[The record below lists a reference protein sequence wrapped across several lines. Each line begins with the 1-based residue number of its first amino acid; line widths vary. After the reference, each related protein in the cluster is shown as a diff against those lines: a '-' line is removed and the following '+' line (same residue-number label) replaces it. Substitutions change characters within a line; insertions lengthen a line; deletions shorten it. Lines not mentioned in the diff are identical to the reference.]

1 MTTSNHREFEPAP
14 AAAAASEAAAAQ
26 FWSTTTALERV
37 RANFAARIRI
47 GQLAPGVADPMFHH
61 P

>member
-26 FWSTTTALERV
+26 FWSTTAVLDRV
-37 RANFAARIRI
+37 RAIFTARIRTR
-47 GQLAPGVADPMFHH
+47 QLAPGVADPMFHH

>member
-26 FWSTTTALERV
+26 FWSTAALERV
-37 RANFAARIRI
+37 RANFAARIRTR
-47 GQLAPGVADPMFHH
+47 QLAPGVADPMFHH